1 MKKYYLKKFKNEKG
15 YIFPLTSFII
25 LLLLL
30 FTYHQILQIQ
40 NLKRIHQLNDEQYK
54 LELLYQKAYGS
65 ILKEEKAPPYSYTF
79 PDGTINITASPNQQ
93 DRSIYKIKM
102 STDTGGYRE
111 VHVEIP
117 D

>member
-1 MKKYYLKKFKNEKG
+1 MKKYYSKKLRNEKG
-15 YIFPLTSFII
+15 YIFPLTSFFI

-30 FTYHQILQIQ
+30 FTYHQIQQIQ
-40 NLKRIHQLNDEQYK
+40 NQKRIHQLNDEQYK
-54 LELLYQKAYGS
+54 LEMLYQKAYAS
-65 ILKEEKAPPYSYTF
+65 ILEEQEAPPYSYTF
-79 PDGTINITASPNQQ
+79 PDGTINITIPTNEQ
-93 DRSIYKIKM
+93 DRNIYIIKM